1 MRTSRGPVVGS
12 DRGMFSREPE
22 DESIPLLDWLRERP
36 VKVQAKCTER
46 TDWLGDRLGDRA
58 TNSGD
63 RKFS

>member
-1 MRTSRGPVVGS
+1 
-12 DRGMFSREPE
+12 MFSREPE
-22 DESIPLLDWLRERP
+22 DESIPRLDWLRERP